1 MLDEK
6 ENAVA
11 IIQKALEKMHNKN
24 SKVKPEQINVKN
36 IEKYNSSFINK
47 IYQNKE
53 ADIVYKLK
61 NREIFFLIEHQSKV
75 DYSMPKR
82 ILEYQVL
89 IMNSGIDKK
98 KEKTK
103 GYKYPSVIPIVLYTG
118 KNKWNSNKYIE
129 ESQDMLDGYTYRM
142 GNYSIIDI
150 NNYTSKELLED
161 NSFVMNMLL
170 IEKSKNTEELTENFN
185 KIISKINGNSKDKE
199 ILKNIILQVY
209 MRKINK
215 EDLQKML
222 NKINGGEENMMAVFE
237 MIDKENQMYINKGRK
252 ESVIQIV
259 KNMLKKKLSINTI
272 SEVTGLSQEE
282 IEKIAKEQK

>member
-1 MLDEK
+1 
-6 ENAVA
+6 
-11 IIQKALEKMHNKN
+11 MHNKN

-98 KEKTK
+98 KKRLK

-237 MIDKENQMYINKGRK
+237 MIDRENKMYINKGIKLGKKEGRK
-252 ESVIQIV
+252 EGKKGRRERKTIIIIPYKCGHNKRRVPNIV
-259 KNMLKKKLSINTI
+259 CIRKRYKKS
-272 SEVTGLSQEE
+272 
-282 IEKIAKEQK
+282 